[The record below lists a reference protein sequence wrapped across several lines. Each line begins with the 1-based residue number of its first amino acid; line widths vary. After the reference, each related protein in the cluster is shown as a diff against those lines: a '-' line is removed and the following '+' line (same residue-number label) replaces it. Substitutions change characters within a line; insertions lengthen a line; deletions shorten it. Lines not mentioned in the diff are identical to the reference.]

1 MEAARLDAAPL
12 HRNEKQMI
20 HRYNSITPTIHPT
33 VFLVDSAE
41 IIGDVHIG
49 NESSVWYNAVIRG
62 DVHYIRIGER
72 TNIQDGCLLHV
83 RHETSPLTIGNDVT
97 LGHGAIVHGCTIHD
111 TCLIGMGAI
120 VLDNAIINSYT
131 LVAAGAV
138 VRNDTE
144 VPEGVLVAGVP
155 ARVIR
160 QLTDQERTMIEK
172 SAQQYVEYAKTYRT
186 T

>member
-1 MEAARLDAAPL
+1 
-12 HRNEKQMI
+12 MI
-20 HRYNSITPTIHPT
+20 HTYRGIVPTIHPT

-49 NESSVWYNAVIRG
+49 KESSVWYNAVVRG
-62 DVHYIRIGER
+62 DVNSIRIGER

-83 RHETSPLTIGNDVT
+83 RHRTSPLIIGSNVT

-120 VLDNAIINSYT
+120 ILDNAIINSYT

-138 VRNDTE
+138 VRNDSE
-144 VPEGVLVAGVP
+144 IPEGVLVAGVP
-155 ARVIR
+155 ARVVR
-160 QLTDQERTMIEK
+160 PLTGGERTMIEE
-172 SAQQYVEYAKTYRT
+172 SALHYVEYVKTYRT
-186 T
+186 M